1 MANTR
6 SSAKRARQAKRRQAT
21 NNIVRSS
28 TKSAV
33 KSLMDTL
40 KTKDIEKVKEAYMG
54 AVKALSKAA
63 SKGGIPTNR
72 AARKVK
78 RMTAL
83 LKKQLPDALV
93 GGAKSAKKTT
103 TKKSASKNA

>member
-6 SSAKRARQAKRRQAT
+6 SSAKRARQATRRQAT
-21 NNIVRSS
+21 NNIVRSA
-28 TKSAV
+28 TKTAV
-33 KSLMDTL
+33 KGVMDTL

-63 SKGGIPTNR
+63 SKGGIPANR
-72 AARKVK
+72 AARKIK

-83 LKKQLPDALV
+83 LKKQLPDSLTAV
-93 GGAKSAKKTT
+93 AKKTSAKKP
-103 TKKSASKNA
+103 ASKSK